1 MQLATKQ
8 QGMSLMCYKAVKC
21 CGVVHSLSLYEPMW
35 MLFNQYLFLLQFVVH
50 EVPGQD
56 LEVDLYD
63 EDPDKDDFMGR

>member
-1 MQLATKQ
+1 
-8 QGMSLMCYKAVKC
+8 MC
-21 CGVVHSLSLYEPMW
+21 MW
-35 MLFNQYLFLLQFVVH
+35 MLFIFNQYLFLLQFVVH

>member
-1 MQLATKQ
+1 
-8 QGMSLMCYKAVKC
+8 MCLTVVKC
-21 CGVVHSLSLYEPMW
+21 HVLVHSLSLNTCTW
-35 MLFNQYLFLLQFVVH
+35 MLFSFNEYLFLLQFVVH